1 MRLHLDGYRSVSI
14 GHKVSNLPKKCSL
27 ILEHLFSFL
36 RRLLLLYLIDEWG
49 SIYQELLKTYL
60 FLHHALRC
68 SSGDMENSP

>member
-1 MRLHLDGYRSVSI
+1 MRLHLDRYRSVSI
-14 GHKVSNLPKKCSL
+14 GHKVGNFLTKCSL

-36 RRLLLLYLIDEWG
+36 RKFLLPYLIGVWG

>member
-14 GHKVSNLPKKCSL
+14 GHKVSNLPKKYSL
-27 ILEHLFSFL
+27 ILEYLFSFL
-36 RRLLLLYLIDEWG
+36 RKLLLLYLIDEWG

-68 SSGDMENSP
+68 SSGDMESFP

>member
-14 GHKVSNLPKKCSL
+14 GHKVGNLPKKYSL
-27 ILEHLFSFL
+27 ILGNLFSFL